1 MVRRNDEGEA
11 QRRRWTF
18 YEAIKIQPIV
28 NWRIHSI
35 STQWSCNI
43 IMDLKMIINEL
54 ELKDISSVVAEEL
67 AALYLYG
74 SSVKGRLREE
84 SDVDIAILPS
94 HKIDEEE
101 RLILIAKVE
110 GIIDKLLRGK
120 GTRREISILDL
131 RGKFVPLTLQYKV
144 ITEGILLYEKD
155 TLERIEFENTVKGE
169 YFDFKS
175 FLQRLRKK
183 KYGHI
188 HQEV

>member
-1 MVRRNDEGEA
+1 MGILKKNP
-11 QRRRWTF
+11 TF
-18 YEAIKIQPIV
+18 HEYKIQPIV

-67 AALYLYG
+67 TALYLYG

-110 GIIDKLLRGK
+110 GVIDKLLREK

-175 FLQRLRKK
+175 FLQHLRKK

>member
-1 MVRRNDEGEA
+1 
-11 QRRRWTF
+11 
-18 YEAIKIQPIV
+18 
-28 NWRIHSI
+28 
-35 STQWSCNI
+35 
-43 IMDLKMIINEL
+43 MDLKMIINEL

-67 AALYLYG
+67 TALYLYG

-110 GIIDKLLRGK
+110 GVIDKLLREK

-144 ITEGILLYEKD
+144 
-155 TLERIEFENTVKGE
+155 
-169 YFDFKS
+169 
-175 FLQRLRKK
+175 
-183 KYGHI
+183 
-188 HQEV
+188 